1 MNGRKT
7 KQIRRKSLMLLID
20 WVKTLVPEED
30 AKKLTIE
37 QAADLVPKDTHIFTN
52 GKLMLTA
59 FSLKWINK
67 KIKKLIKYK
76 NINDI
81 TVEDLVNEK

>member
-59 FSLKWINK
+59 FS
-67 KIKKLIKYK
+67 
-76 NINDI
+76 
-81 TVEDLVNEK
+81 

>member
-1 MNGRKT
+1 MNGRQA

-20 WVKTLVPEED
+20 WVKTLVPEEE
-30 AKKLTIE
+30 AKKLTLE
-37 QAADLVPKDTHIFTN
+37 QAANLVPKDTHIFTN
-52 GKLMLTA
+52 GKLMLSA

-67 KIKKLIKYK
+67 KIKKIIKYK

-81 TVEDLVNEK
+81 TVEDLVK